1 MYRITGWC
9 SAKQAEQM
17 FLKFYKS
24 MGDRVNDLAEKFAE
38 NVISQKRNVS
48 PAQIQ
53 GFFMFYKNNPDDALK
68 NVLHIWEL
76 T

>member
-1 MYRITGWC
+1 MI
-9 SAKQAEQM
+9 
-17 FLKFYKS
+17 
-24 MGDRVNDLAEKFAE
+24 DLAEKFAE